1 MMRDTRTQHRPPS
14 RQVNDHG
21 RVSGTHRAR
30 WDACARARPRQPVH
44 RRLRRDL
51 QNRTHQDPQDT
62 CTHPRGERVRRTLNR
77 HPSTRAPRPHRH
89 LEPTATQKARRRLH
103 RSLQHAPAP
112 PFTRPATTR
121 RHRPPRPARQTP
133 PSRENGPLRR
143 THQRVPKCRLT
154 SHDTVF
160 GTHRLGRNGTSCCA
174 TASNATG
181 LVDARASSISGVARP
196 LRPTAACTI
205 LLESDA
211 SPANASRGV
220 LGLRAA
226 TARTTSLSSRASAR
240 SEAAG
245 VARLWAAAMRTSSL
259 G

>member
-121 RHRPPRPARQTP
+121 RHRPPRPARQTS

-160 GTHRLGRNGTSCCA
+160 GTHRVKGQRPEHVRPRVSVFGHLSACCPDGVCGENAQHIWGCRRVAGHGRANIIAHRGQRA
-174 TASNATG
+174 H
-181 LVDARASSISGVARP
+181 LVGPQRDIV
-196 LRPTAACTI
+196 LR
-205 LLESDA
+205 D
-211 SPANASRGV
+211 
-220 LGLRAA
+220 
-226 TARTTSLSSRASAR
+226 
-240 SEAAG
+240 
-245 VARLWAAAMRTSSL
+245 RLKCHRV